1 MHDVV
6 NFLSE
11 QVQSLGYWIYLI
23 TFLLA
28 LSETIIGVGLITPG
42 STLLLGLGAISVT
55 IDELPILNLIFFAM
69 IGAVLGDN
77 INYWLG
83 KKFGEKWTKDGFW
96 IIKPLHFEIGKKYF
110 EDHGGKSVFLGR
122 FVPMVKEIIPFI
134 AGASQ
139 MRQINFMFYNF
150 IGAVGWAFEFL
161 GLGFLFAGSIIVAE
175 RWIGRIELV
184 VLLFLILL
192 IASAVKSYKGIY
204 SLKHPKT
211 D

>member
-1 MHDVV
+1 MDEIL
-6 NFLSE
+6 NFLSVGI
-11 QVQSLGYWIYLI
+11 QNLGVWIYLI
-23 TFLLA
+23 TFFIA
-28 LSETIIGVGLITPG
+28 LSETIIGVGLVMPG

-55 IDELPILNLIFFAM
+55 IDDLPILNLIFFAM

-83 KKFGEKWTKDGFW
+83 KKFGEKWTKNGFW

-139 MRQINFMFYNF
+139 MRQMNFMFYNF
-150 IGAVGWAFEFL
+150 IGALGWAFEFL
-161 GLGFLFAGSIIVAE
+161 GLGFLFAGSMIMAK

-184 VLLFLILL
+184 VLLFLVL
-192 IASAVKSYKGIY
+192 IVVSALKSYKKIY
-204 SLKHPKT
+204 SLRHTKT